1 MFFSFVCSFSNY
13 KMDCYGYLTVCPS
26 HFSPHLSSCELL
38 RSPFVYFLTGFH
50 CFSMYLI
57 VLSLST
63 AYQCFCH
70 VHQAG
75 GLDCT
80 EQKNK
85 RHWGWLAFLQIRI
98 ISWFLKLT
106 HLNSIQFLI
115 KYVFKWHCYSGLLW
129 NVKRDWVPEKSPFGF
144 ASCALS
150 WERS

>member
-1 MFFSFVCSFSNY
+1 MFWKKKKKHVCSLYRYRTQSPETETKARSGDWCMDGRQMGCCSIYFFFFYLDVFSFVCSFSTY

-57 VLSLST
+57 SLSLFT

-85 RHWGWLAFLQIRI
+85 RHWG
-98 ISWFLKLT
+98 
-106 HLNSIQFLI
+106 
-115 KYVFKWHCYSGLLW
+115 
-129 NVKRDWVPEKSPFGF
+129 
-144 ASCALS
+144 
-150 WERS
+150 